1 MIINRSLHYTG
12 CSANLVAAG
21 PNMNCKIWLL
31 LDTKF
36 KEMRH
41 KGLFPFRNCII
52 HVINNVFP
60 TGIIALLQDL
70 EGLAFNL
77 QARFKPSSCKEVDF
91 RELSNKA
98 ILKGE
103 SFVLGHVSK
112 RWLTLNLVLGIIV
125 ERWDDG
131 EEYFLN

>member
-1 MIINRSLHYTG
+1 M
-12 CSANLVAAG
+12 
-21 PNMNCKIWLL
+21 
-31 LDTKF
+31 
-36 KEMRH
+36 
-41 KGLFPFRNCII
+41 
-52 HVINNVFP
+52 NNVFP

-77 QARFKPSSCKEVDF
+77 QARFKRSSCKEVDF
-91 RELSNKA
+91 RELSDKT

-103 SFVLGHVSK
+103 SFVLGHVNK